1 MKSIA
6 MRSSNWYGLMGVMVF
21 VLCLGLTVLP
31 ASAKK
36 IIKIGHIDP
45 DDPFLSPDQA
55 ASVVFKN
62 MVESGTNKEI
72 EVQIFPASVLGK
84 ERESMEMLQKG
95 LIQGYIASAGAMATF
110 WPLVGVLDTPFAIPN
125 YSVAYDVFDG
135 KFADKL
141 KQSILDKAKV
151 RCLEVTDAAG
161 FFCFTDSK
169 RQIKTVDDVKGIKFR
184 TMSLPSHIAFFKA
197 MGASAIPIAWSE
209 VFTSL
214 QTGVVDGQHN
224 PLGQIIHGKIYEVQK
239 YLSLTNHI
247 FSTHWLL
254 MNEDF
259 FKGLTP
265 DEKKVVVD
273 AGRVA
278 KVASRGIT
286 RIYLSTDKGLP
297 FLAKQME
304 VYQPSPKERE
314 TFAKVAIPAMK
325 QWVKENLKDEGV
337 AFQNDFLKAIEES
350 SKRLG
355 Y

>member
-6 MRSSNWYGLMGVMVF
+6 KRSGIWVALMGIMVI

-55 ASVVFKN
+55 ASVVFKS
-62 MVESGTNKEI
+62 MVESGTNGEI

-84 ERESMEMLQKG
+84 ERESMEQLQKG
-95 LIQGYIASAGAMATF
+95 LIQAYIASAGAMATF
-110 WPLVGVLDTPFAIPN
+110 WPMVGVLDTPFAIPN

-135 KFADKL
+135 KFGDKL
-141 KQSILDKAKV
+141 KKSILDKAKV

-161 FFCFTDSK
+161 FFSFTNSK
-169 RQIKTVDDVKGIKFR
+169 KQVKTVDDLKGVKYR

-224 PLGQIIHGKIYEVQK
+224 PLGQIISGKIYEVQK

-247 FSTHWLL
+247 FSTHWFL

-265 DEKKVVVD
+265 DEKKVVLD
-273 AGRVA
+273 AAQVA

-286 RIYLSTDKGLP
+286 RVYLSTDKGLP
-297 FLAKQME
+297 FLAKKME
-304 VYQPSPKERE
+304 VYQPSAKERE

-337 AFQNDFLKAIEES
+337 ALQNDFLKTIADS

>member
-6 MRSSNWYGLMGVMVF
+6 KRSEIWFGLMGMMVF

-36 IIKIGHIDP
+36 IIKIGHIDS
-45 DDPFLSPDQA
+45 DDPFIAADQA
-55 ASVVFKN
+55 FSVVFKN
-62 MVESGTNKEI
+62 LVESGTNGEI

-95 LIQGYIASAGAMATF
+95 LIQGYLASTGAMATF

-135 KFADKL
+135 KFGDKL
-141 KQSILDKAKV
+141 KQSVENKVKV
-151 RCLEVTDAAG
+151 RCLEITDAAG
-161 FFCFTDSK
+161 FFCFTNNK
-169 RQIKTVDDVKGIKFR
+169 KQIKTVDDVKGIKFR
-184 TMSLPSHIAFFKA
+184 TMAMPSHIAFFKA
-197 MGASAIPIAWSE
+197 MGATAIPIAWSE
-209 VFTSL
+209 VFTAM
-214 QTGVVDGQHN
+214 QTGVVDGHHN
-224 PLGQIIHGKIYEVQK
+224 PLGQIIYAKIYEVQK

-247 FSTHWLL
+247 FSTHYF
-254 MNEDF
+254 MINDEF

-265 DEKKVVVD
+265 EEKKVVLD
-273 AGRVA
+273 AARVA
-278 KVASRGIT
+278 KVAGRGIT
-286 RIYLSTDKGLP
+286 RTYLSTDKGLP
-297 FLAKQME
+297 FLAKHME

-325 QWVKENLKDEGV
+325 QWVKENLKEEGV
-337 AFQNDFLKAIEES
+337 AYQNDFLKAIAES
-350 SKRLG
+350 TKKLG